1 MRHHSGVTGTEETG
15 RGTPL
20 KGRLMVATPLLD
32 DPNFHRTVV
41 LVVEHGEYG
50 ALGLVVNRASSIDVD
65 APLSP
70 WRGLVSPPV
79 VLFAGGPLR
88 QEAVIALA
96 RITGS
101 SPAGAFQAIGGGIG
115 VLDLTVDADT
125 VRGAIGDLRIFTGYA
140 GWGGGQLEAE
150 IAHGGWFVV
159 DAEPR
164 DAFAS
169 GPDELWRDVL
179 RRQPPPL
186 RRYAL
191 YPADPSMN

>member
-1 MRHHSGVTGTEETG
+1 VTGTEETP
-15 RGTPL
+15 RGSPL
-20 KGRLMVATPLLD
+20 KGRLVVATPRLD
-32 DPNFHRTVV
+32 DPNFYRCVV
-41 LVVEHGEYG
+41 LVVEHGDDG
-50 ALGLVVNRASSIDVD
+50 ALGLVVNRASTIDVD
-65 APLSP
+65 APLSS

-79 VLFAGGPLR
+79 VLFTGGPVG
-88 QEAVIALA
+88 QVAVIALA

-101 SPAGAFQAIGGGIG
+101 TPAGAFQSIVGDIG
-115 VLDLTVDADT
+115 VLDLTVSTDT

-159 DAEPR
+159 DAEPG

-169 GPDELWRDVL
+169 GPDELWRAVL

-186 RRYAL
+186 RGYAL
-191 YPADPSMN
+191 YPADPSTN